1 MSQNG
6 QRSRWKNLSVIVRE
20 VIANAVDA
28 VTRSGVS
35 KGSGNTLG
43 TERKNKRDRKKMPG
57 QKKNA
62 ERVFYGLS
70 RVYRF
75 TPGKKL
81 KRLQSHGCLK
91 CLRMD
96 KEADERIY
104 RSRHIGME
112 NPFERIRMCWDESK
126 YNHTLIVCII
136 INDTHNNQS
145 QSRINQSNTYPLR
158 LQYKCYSI

>member
-1 MSQNG
+1 MT
-6 QRSRWKNLSVIVRE
+6 KENLNSCC
-20 VIANAVDA
+20 
-28 VTRSGVS
+28 
-35 KGSGNTLG
+35 
-43 TERKNKRDRKKMPG
+43 PG
-57 QKKNA
+57 GA

-112 NPFERIRMCWDESK
+112 NPFERIRMRWDESK
-126 YNHTLIVCII
+126 CNHTLIVCII
-136 INDTHNNQS
+136 INDTHNKQS
-145 QSRINQSNTYPLR
+145 QSRINQSSTYPLR
-158 LQYKCYSI
+158 LKYKCYSIQSSLMALLLTRCPSSTL